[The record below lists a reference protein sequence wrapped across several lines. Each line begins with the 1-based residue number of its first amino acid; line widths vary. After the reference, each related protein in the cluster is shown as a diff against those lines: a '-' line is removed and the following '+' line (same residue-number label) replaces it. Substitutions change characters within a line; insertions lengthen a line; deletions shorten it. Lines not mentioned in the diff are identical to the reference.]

1 MKVLF
6 ISDFSL
12 EQNSGGAQVSNDL
25 IIKKGIEN
33 GHEITL
39 HNYTSSPI
47 NFIHSYDLVISSN
60 LQVISKISNY
70 VLDYIINHPNH
81 VRLEHDSCLYLDKL
95 KREEL
100 FKSSKINFFL
110 SEFHLEFFKN
120 FYGDI
125 FDNVEIVY
133 DPIDTSLFN
142 DDNLEKEYDVVYC
155 GFLNPLKGSNNLIN
169 FCKANLDR
177 KIDVFG
183 WTENENIIKELSLL
197 NNVTI
202 HNKVSHSE
210 ISDIFKKSNYIYH
223 SPEVNEPF
231 CRMVGEALL
240 CGCKFIGNE
249 FKIGSHQEFIKY
261 GKDKFKEN
269 CKRAAEIFWDKIN
282 KL

>member
-1 MKVLF
+1 VKVLF
-6 ISDFSL
+6 ISDFCL

-25 IIKKGIEN
+25 IIKKGIEY

-60 LQVISKISNY
+60 LQAINITSNY

-81 VRLEHDSCLYLDKL
+81 IRLEHDSCLYLDKF

-110 SEFHLEFFKN
+110 SEFHLKFFKN

-125 FDNVEIVY
+125 FNNVEIVY

-142 DDNLEKEYDVVYC
+142 NDNLEKEYDIVYC
-155 GFLNPLKGSNNLIN
+155 GFIHPLKGSNNLIN
-169 FCKANLDR
+169 FCKNNLDR
-177 KIDVFG
+177 KIDIFG
-183 WTENENIIKELSLL
+183 WADDKNIINKLSLL
-197 NNVTI
+197 KNVEM
-202 HNKVSHSE
+202 HSKVSHIEVSN
-210 ISDIFKKSNYIYH
+210 IFKKSNYIYH

-231 CRMVGEALL
+231 CRMIGEALL

-249 FKIGSHQEFIKY
+249 FKIGSYQEFIKH
-261 GKDKFKEN
+261 GRDKFKEN
-269 CKRAAEIFWDKIN
+269 CEMAAENFWLKIA
-282 KL
+282 